1 MASLGLARRL
11 AWITVAVTLLLILAG
26 GLVTNTGAALAVPD
40 WPTTFGYNMFTY
52 PWSAMVGG
60 IFYEHSH
67 RLLGSITGLLTLGL
81 CAALWRAGGT
91 LRTLGLVAVATVV
104 LQGVLGGLR
113 VVLLEFRLAVLHGC
127 LAQAY
132 FALVVAIAVLASPRA
147 HTPSVALGNDRTLR
161 RLVVGAA
168 ALLYVQI
175 VFGAVLTHL
184 AIVEW
189 HLAGAVAVFVLVPIV
204 TARVRRTAD
213 AVAAPLAVALLVLL
227 GVQLVLGTGAWLGRF
242 TDVAL
247 PGGTA
252 LALVLPVTHRLV
264 GSLILGVAVALAL
277 RLHLAARSHEATGAA
292 RVTGGAEPRRS
303 GQPTRVS
310 SEQAPSLQYSQPT
323 HVSSVQAPSLQIIAP

>member
-1 MASLGLARRL
+1 MASFDLARRL
-11 AWITVAVTLLLILAG
+11 ASITAAVTLLLILAG

-67 RLLGSITGLLTLGL
+67 RLLGSLTGLLTLALG
-81 CAALWRAGGT
+81 AALWRAGGT
-91 LRTLGLVAVATVV
+91 LRALGLVAVAVV
-104 LQGVLGGLR
+104 IVQGVLGGLR

-132 FALVVAIAVLASPRA
+132 FALVVAIAVLTSARA
-147 HTPSVALGNDRTLR
+147 RTPSVVLGDDRTLR
-161 RLVVGAA
+161 SLAIGSA

-184 AIVEW
+184 GIVEL
-189 HLAGAVAVFVLVPIV
+189 HLAGAVAVFVLVPML
-204 TARVRRTAD
+204 TARVRRTGD
-213 AVAAPLAVALLVLL
+213 PVAAPLAVTLLVLL
-227 GVQLVLGTGAWLGRF
+227 GVQLVLGTAAWLGRF

-252 LALVLPVTHRLV
+252 LGLAMPVTHRLV
-264 GSLILGVAVALAL
+264 GSLILGAAVALAL
-277 RLHLAARSHEATGAA
+277 RVHLAA
-292 RVTGGAEPRRS
+292 VTSAVGTAGGPEPRRS
-303 GQPTRVS
+303 GELPYVD
-310 SEQAPSLQYSQPT
+310 
-323 HVSSVQAPSLQIIAP
+323 SVQAPSRHMIQARSIRTTTS